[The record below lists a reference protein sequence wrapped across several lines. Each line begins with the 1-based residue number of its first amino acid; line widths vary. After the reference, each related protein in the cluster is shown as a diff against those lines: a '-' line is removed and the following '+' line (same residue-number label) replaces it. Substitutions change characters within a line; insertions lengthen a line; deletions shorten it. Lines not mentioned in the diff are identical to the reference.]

1 MMRNRRVYLIILL
14 LSFIMVMGFATFCM
28 ASEHA
33 LDAAVS
39 APAGSPPAFGNWY
52 VIGWSAVNFFVLLA
66 LLYKFAFN
74 PINEMLEQRAN
85 TIESS
90 IKHAEEVKVEIDQ
103 LRKEAQANLVESR
116 KESQEIVAR
125 ATKAADEAKS
135 EIMAKAQEDVT
146 TMKGKALNEIEAATE
161 QARIEL
167 KDKAAVLAIMAA
179 EKVLGRAIT
188 EEDHKNMVK
197 EFINEAG
204 DSLC

>member
-1 MMRNRRVYLIILL
+1 MIRNRRVYLAVLF

-28 ASEHA
+28 ASEQA
-33 LDAAVS
+33 LDAAV
-39 APAGSPPAFGNWY
+39 PPPGGTPPAFGNWY

-90 IKHAEEVKVEIDQ
+90 IKHAEEVKVEVDQ

-116 KESQEIVAR
+116 KESQDIIGR
-125 ATKAADEAKS
+125 ATKAADEAKN
-135 EIMAKAQEDVT
+135 EILAKAQEEVT
-146 TMKGKALNEIEAATE
+146 TMKSKALSQIEAATE
-161 QARIEL
+161 QAQIEL
-167 KDKAAVLAIMAA
+167 RDTAAVLAIMAA

-204 DSLC
+204 DTLC